1 MERRRV
7 LPDVNVC
14 FPISL
19 LDLVLRLDEA
29 DLHQVIW
36 TEDLLDELTRVWVE
50 HGARS
55 AEAAAKVC
63 GDIRKAFV
71 GQDVPRREY
80 EDLVAS
86 MPGSDPDDHAHAA
99 AAVARTPCIILTKNT
114 KDFPS
119 KTLTVHGV
127 MVREPDDY
135 LAEIFDQHPDEM
147 VDIVRQMAAD
157 RSKPPMTA
165 TEVVD
170 ALARAG
176 VPELAARVRRRLSQ

>member
-1 MERRRV
+1 VERQRI

-29 DLHQVIW
+29 ELHQVVW

-63 GDIRKAFV
+63 RDIRDAFV
-71 GQDVPRREY
+71 GQDVPRHEY
-80 EDLVAS
+80 QDLIDS

-99 AAVARTPCIILTKNT
+99 AAVARAPCVILTKNT

-119 KTLTVHGV
+119 ETLAVRGV
-127 MVREPDDY
+127 AVREPDEY
-135 LAEIFDQHPDEM
+135 LTALFDQHPDEL
-147 VDIVRQMAAD
+147 VGVVREMAED
-157 RSKPPMTA
+157 RSNPPMTVN
-165 TEVVD
+165 EIVD

-176 VPELAARVRRRLSQ
+176 VPAFAARVRRRLGQ